1 MRRDL
6 PALGDPGLPVTLLK
20 GSRVMADQSQS
31 QAQGVWIF
39 KEQDAEGFFTGR
51 TAAFEGVELQPLKY
65 VDLVNMKLDGPVTIP
80 LSWSGARI
88 VKSDIPDLSV
98 AKLANINTTLESP
111 FANRA
116 IGLVRGGWLPSGLA
130 LRDNMVVMPDR
141 CTISDLAERYR
152 DGQKIRHGDD
162 FLDLFQDKP
171 LQINPGLYAMEG
183 NKRQLPT
190 AEQVA
195 DQWAEACRKVRAALP
210 EAQLIPDSAVQ
221 GLVGLLGEM
230 RESMARKVQFLCQV
244 APILQSPVSRR
255 RRPLVW
261 RQVLEV
267 AQSCGLPRHTLVV
280 LATLSIVCVDNGAGP
295 AKRLIKPSAKYSAED
310 AHNALADLRALELL
324 SHLYARF
331 PQENIM
337 LCTGDKS
344 LALFWAGIRA
354 SDFVCGSDGSMSY
367 KLSPLDALLPH
378 VTPDLWEAY
387 TQG

>member
-1 MRRDL
+1 M
-6 PALGDPGLPVTLLK
+6 TN
-20 GSRVMADQSQS
+20 QSQS

-39 KEQDAEGFFTGR
+39 EEQDAEGFSTGR
-51 TAAFEGVELQPLKY
+51 TAAFEGVALQPLKY
-65 VDLVNMKLDGPVTIP
+65 ADLVNMKLDRPVTIP
-80 LSWSGARI
+80 LSWSGARV

-98 AKLANINTTLESP
+98 AELANINTTLEST
-111 FANRA
+111 FTNRA

-152 DGQKIRHGDD
+152 DGQKIRHGND
-162 FLDLFQDKP
+162 FLDIFQDKP
-171 LQINPGLYAMEG
+171 IQINPGLYAMEG

-210 EAQLIPDSAVQ
+210 DAQLTPDSAVQ
-221 GLVGLLGEM
+221 GIAGLLDEM
-230 RESMARKVQFLCQV
+230 RENMVRKVQFLCRV
-244 APILQSPVSRR
+244 APMLQSPVSRR

-267 AQSCGLPRHTLVV
+267 AQCCGLPRHTLVV
-280 LATLSIVCVDNGAGP
+280 LAAMSIICVNNGAGP

-324 SHLYARF
+324 CHFYALL

-337 LCTGDKS
+337 LCTGDKN
-344 LALFWAGIRA
+344 LALFWAGMRA
-354 SDFVCGSDGSMSY
+354 SDFAYESNGAMSY

>member
-1 MRRDL
+1 
-6 PALGDPGLPVTLLK
+6 
-20 GSRVMADQSQS
+20 MADQSQS

-65 VDLVNMKLDGPVTIP
+65 ADLVNMKLDGPVTIP

-88 VKSDIPDLSV
+88 LKSDIPELSV
-98 AKLANINTTLESP
+98 AELANINTTLESP
-111 FANRA
+111 FTNRA

-130 LRDNMVVMPDR
+130 LRDNMVLMPDR

-195 DQWAEACRKVRAALP
+195 DQWAEACRKVRTALP
-210 EAQLIPDSAVQ
+210 ESQLTPDSAIQ

-230 RESMARKVQFLCQV
+230 REGMARKVQFLCQV
-244 APILQSPVSRR
+244 APMLQSPVSRHR
-255 RRPLVW
+255 RQLVW
-261 RQVLEV
+261 CQVLEV
-267 AQSCGLPRHTLVV
+267 AQRCDLPRHTLVV
-280 LATLSIVCVDNGAGP
+280 LAALSIVCVSNGAGP

-324 SHLYARF
+324 CHFYALF

-337 LCTGDKS
+337 LCTGDKN
-344 LALFWAGIRA
+344 LALFWAGMRA
-354 SDFVCGSDGSMSY
+354 SDFAYGSNGALSY